1 MATAID
7 FGSIAATNVQPDE
20 IQTKR
25 AGRKRSY
32 EGTPVPEWV
41 RESAEQ
47 GIGKSVPVPTEQ
59 ATALIG
65 MIRSAASIELD
76 KSVKVQRVDHDG
88 GQQSTIQFIV
98 IPKRAY
104 VKRSDKSAK
113 K

>member
-7 FGSIAATNVQPDE
+7 FGSIAATNIKPDE

-32 EGTPVPEWV
+32 EGTPVLDWV
-41 RESAEQ
+41 RESANE
-47 GIGKSVPVPTEQ
+47 GVGKSVPVPTEQ

-88 GQQSTIQFIV
+88 GQSTILFIV
-98 IPKRAY
+98 VPKRAY
-104 VKRSDKSAK
+104 TRKAEKSAK

>member
-7 FGSIAATNVQPDE
+7 FGSIAATNIQPDE
-20 IQTKR
+20 IRTKR

-32 EGTPVPEWV
+32 EGTPVLDWV
-41 RESAEQ
+41 RESANE
-47 GIGKSVPVPTEQ
+47 GVGKSVPVPTEQ

-88 GQQSTIQFIV
+88 GQSTILFIV
-98 IPKRAY
+98 VPKRAY
-104 VKRSDKSAK
+104 TRKAGQSAK